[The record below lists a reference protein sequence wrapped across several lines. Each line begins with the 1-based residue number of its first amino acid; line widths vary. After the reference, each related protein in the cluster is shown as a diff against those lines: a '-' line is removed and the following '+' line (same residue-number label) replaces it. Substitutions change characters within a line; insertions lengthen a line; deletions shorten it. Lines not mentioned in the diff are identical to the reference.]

1 MEIKTLLLSMSRA
14 FRRCAFQ
21 STVTNVHSRYN
32 EGDVQ
37 FKIEKQ
43 IRATPRIP
51 GVAFEILPSP
61 SPAAGNWES

>member
-1 MEIKTLLLSMSRA
+1 MEIKTLLLLRA

-32 EGDVQ
+32 EEDVQ
-37 FKIEKQ
+37 FQIEKQ
-43 IRATPRIP
+43 IRATSRIP
-51 GVAFEILPSP
+51 GVSFEILPSP